1 MTMELEEC
9 IKDGFD
15 DSLRDYIQSEEYA
28 SAKQQEKRCLAYLEK
43 LLNRNQKEAL
53 HSFMDAAT
61 TSNSMLLSE
70 AYLHGVVE
78 GIALRKK
85 VVSEEVVQRPAL
97 IPFCAG
103 FSVQMWSRYGSRI

>member
-15 DSLRDYIQSEEYA
+15 DSLRDYIQSEEYV

-43 LLNRNQKEAL
+43 LLNGNQKEAL
-53 HSFMDAAT
+53 HSFLDAAT
-61 TSNSMLLSE
+61 TSSSKLLSE

-78 GIALRKK
+78 GIALRNK
-85 VVSEEVVQRPAL
+85 VVSE
-97 IPFCAG
+97 
-103 FSVQMWSRYGSRI
+103 